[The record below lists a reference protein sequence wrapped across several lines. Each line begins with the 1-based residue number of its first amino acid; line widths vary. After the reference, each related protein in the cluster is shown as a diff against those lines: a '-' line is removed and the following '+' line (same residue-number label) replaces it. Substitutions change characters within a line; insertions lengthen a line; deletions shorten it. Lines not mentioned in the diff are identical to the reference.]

1 MGGLA
6 AGGRG
11 TGNGKRSGTRWIFLA
26 LAGLLVFSFPVPR
39 SPFPVTSLE
48 AQSDDGL
55 QRMTRDVVPQVE
67 RAAGMRFRRP
77 PVVLVRSREQVRQFL
92 MRKIEMEYPPAEL
105 EASQRAYRAFRLIPD
120 TLDLRRLMVDLYSE
134 QVAGFY
140 DPDSSALFVI
150 RGADPTMVRLI
161 LAHELVH
168 ALQDQYTQLNSILK
182 LKRQNDRQMA
192 GQAVMEGQATLA
204 SLTAMAPGGQLPEMS
219 RLWEAAREGIRQQQS
234 SMPVFASAPLIIQ
247 EGLLFPYLAGSEF
260 VQQFEQL
267 RASPDEL
274 PFNTNLPVTT
284 EQVLHISRYS
294 RRERPVEITIAAS
307 AGDTTVYED
316 NFGEFDTRAALMTWG
331 VPEADAVAA
340 AGGWNGD
347 RYRVLGSRQGTV
359 AVWVTAWDTPDDARE
374 FERLLRSS
382 WERTTRGRAGRR
394 SAVEALDVNGV
405 KVVRLIDAPASWTGW
420 NRLPG
425 IRIAAAQR

>member
-1 MGGLA
+1 MDDLTKSG
-6 AGGRG
+6 AGVWWIGD
-11 TGNGKRSGTRWIFLA
+11 GKRGALWRVLLA
-26 LAGLLVFSFPVPR
+26 LAFFFIPDHR
-39 SPFPVTSLE
+39 SPIPAF
-48 AQSDDGL
+48 AQSDDGI
-55 QRMTRDVVPQVE
+55 QRMTRDVVPLVE

-92 MRKIEMEYPPAEL
+92 MRKIEIEYPPAEL
-105 EASQRAYRAFRLIPD
+105 EASQRAYRALRLIPD

-150 RGADPTMVRLI
+150 RGADPMMVRLI

-204 SLTAMAPGGQLPEMS
+204 SLTAMSPGGQLPDMS

-260 VQQFEQL
+260 IQQFEQL

-274 PFNTNLPVTT
+274 PFNTNLPIST
-284 EQVLHISRYS
+284 EQVLHISRYT

-316 NFGEFDTRAALMTWG
+316 NLGEFDTRAALMTWG
-331 VPEADAVAA
+331 VAESDAVAA

-359 AVWVTAWDTPDDARE
+359 VIWVTAWDTPDDARE

-382 WERTTRGRAGRR
+382 WERTTRGAAGRR
-394 SAVEALDVNGV
+394 SAVESLDVSGV
-405 KVVRLIDAPASWTGW
+405 KVVRLVDAPANWTGW

-425 IRIAAAQR
+425 VRIAAQR

>member
-1 MGGLA
+1 MITRSAVACLALLGLA
-6 AGGRG
+6 
-11 TGNGKRSGTRWIFLA
+11 
-26 LAGLLVFSFPVPR
+26 VPL
-39 SPFPVTSLE
+39 S
-48 AQSDDGL
+48 AQTEDGIA
-55 QRMTRDVVPQVE
+55 RMTRDVIPQVE

-105 EASQRAYRAFRLIPD
+105 EASQRAYRAFRLVPD

-140 DPDSSALFVI
+140 DPDSTALFVV
-150 RGADPTMVRLI
+150 RGADAMMVRLI

-182 LKRQNDRQMA
+182 LKNQNDRQMA

-204 SLTAMAPGGQLPEMS
+204 SLMAMAPGGQLPDLSQVWSM
-219 RLWEAAREGIRQQQS
+219 AREGIRQQQS

-267 RASPDEL
+267 RASADQL
-274 PFNTNLPVTT
+274 PFNENLPVST

-294 RRERPVEITIAAS
+294 RRDRPVRVTIAA
-307 AGDTTVYED
+307 APGDTAVYEND
-316 NFGEFDTRAALMTWG
+316 FGEFDTKAALMTWG
-331 VPEADAVAA
+331 ASESDAVAG

-347 RYRVLGSRQGTV
+347 RYRVFGTRQGT
-359 AVWVTAWDTPDDARE
+359 ALIWVTAWDTPEDARE
-374 FERLLRSS
+374 FERLLRTG
-382 WERTTRGRAGRR
+382 WERTAARAPGRR
-394 SAVEALDVNGV
+394 SAIEALEIDGV
-405 KVVRLIDAPASWTGW
+405 KVVRLVDAPEGW
-420 NRLPG
+420 AGWRRLPAVRLTKPG
-425 IRIAAAQR
+425 